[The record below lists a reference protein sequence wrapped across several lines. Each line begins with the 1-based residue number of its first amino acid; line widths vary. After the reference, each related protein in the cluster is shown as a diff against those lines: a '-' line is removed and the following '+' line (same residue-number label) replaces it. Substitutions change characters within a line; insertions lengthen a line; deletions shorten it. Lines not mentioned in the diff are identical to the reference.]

1 MAKDKGTAA
10 KDSVLGQ
17 ARRLV
22 DGLAGARLC
31 YGEPIEAGGRTVIP
45 VARVHATGGYGFGRG
60 EGGPDDGGEGVG
72 GGGGGRF
79 DATPIG
85 FIEVG
90 AQGAQY
96 HEIPDPER
104 HQRNLK
110 AAASAA
116 TALFAGV
123 AGLRRMTAGRRRVP
137 PRRRLGR

>member
-1 MAKDKGTAA
+1 MAKDKGAPA
-10 KDSVLGQ
+10 KDSLIGQ

-31 YGEPIEAGGRTVIP
+31 YGEPVDAGGRTVIP
-45 VARVHATGGYGFGRG
+45 VARVRATGGYGFGRG
-60 EGGPDDGGEGVG
+60 EGGDQDGGEGSG
-72 GGGGGRF
+72 GGGGGHF

-90 AQGAQY
+90 AEGAQY

-116 TALFAGV
+116 TALFAGI
-123 AGLRRMTAGRRRVP
+123 AGVRRLTSRRRVP